1 MNMHSLDRRVGLALA
16 VAAAGS
22 MCLLAAGVAIMVAG
36 GVQPLTE
43 PAPKLEPGKLGSDLA
58 ALRAEGWLW
67 LGLIAVILTP
77 AVRVAA
83 SLVLFAAA
91 RDWRQTAI
99 ALAVLAVIA
108 LSVVVGYGG

>member
-1 MNMHSLDRRVGLALA
+1 MSMHSLDRRVGLALA

-22 MCLLAAGVAIMVAG
+22 ICLLAAGVAIMVAG
-36 GVQPLTE
+36 GVQPLAD
-43 PAPKLEPGKLGSDLA
+43 PVPKLHPGRLGSDLA

-67 LGLIAVILTP
+67 LGVIAVILTP

-83 SLVLFAAA
+83 SLILFAAA

-99 ALAVLAVIA
+99 ALAVLTVVA

>member
-1 MNMHSLDRRVGLALA
+1 MHSLDRRVGLTLA

-22 MCLLAAGVAIMVAG
+22 MCLLAAGVATMVAG
-36 GVQPLTE
+36 AVQPLTD
-43 PAPKLEPGKLGSDLA
+43 PAPKLDPGRLGSDVA

-83 SLVLFAAA
+83 SLVSFAAA

-99 ALAVLAVIA
+99 AFAVLAVVA